1 MIHSMVKGNPI
12 KLIIL
17 FALPI
22 LLGQLFQQVYILSDL
37 YILGR
42 FLGVHALAVAGAMTP
57 IFVMA
62 IMLSAGFTN
71 GLCVITAQRFGAND
85 IKQVRRSFCCG
96 LILTAIFC
104 CILVVSVQSHLD
116 VILAQM
122 NVPTDIYDDS
132 KMFLKILIYSLIA
145 TLFYNFFAGIM
156 RSLGDSKTP
165 LYFLIFAS
173 VLNIIINVTM
183 IIHFQWNV
191 TGVAIGTGIAQT
203 ISVLF
208 CVVYI
213 FYKYPILKLKSRDW
227 KMDFSF
233 VAEHLKMAIP
243 MSVQFSII
251 GLSVIVVQSIC
262 NTFGTETIAAFTSAS
277 RIEQIATTPL
287 FSLGMAMS
295 TYTAQN
301 YGSRYIRRIRQ
312 GVLQCFLIMCI
323 LSLCLAGLA
332 YYWSDVLAGIF
343 LTNPS
348 QEVLN
353 QTITYIQTT
362 SYFYFFLG
370 MIFLFRQ
377 VLQGIGYPI
386 LPLISSIVELFMRA
400 FAALYLA
407 TLYGYIGICFAGPI
421 AWLGGSIVVM
431 IGYFIIISQFKVS
444 LFGKLDQRSPLP
456 RTV

>member
-173 VLNIIINVTM
+173 VLNIVINVTM

-208 CVVYI
+208 CVIYI

-243 MSVQFSII
+243 MSVQY
-251 GLSVIVVQSIC
+251 
-262 NTFGTETIAAFTSAS
+262 EK
-277 RIEQIATTPL
+277 P
-287 FSLGMAMS
+287 M
-295 TYTAQN
+295 
-301 YGSRYIRRIRQ
+301 
-312 GVLQCFLIMCI
+312 
-323 LSLCLAGLA
+323 
-332 YYWSDVLAGIF
+332 
-343 LTNPS
+343 
-348 QEVLN
+348 
-353 QTITYIQTT
+353 
-362 SYFYFFLG
+362 
-370 MIFLFRQ
+370 
-377 VLQGIGYPI
+377 
-386 LPLISSIVELFMRA
+386 
-400 FAALYLA
+400 
-407 TLYGYIGICFAGPI
+407 
-421 AWLGGSIVVM
+421 
-431 IGYFIIISQFKVS
+431 
-444 LFGKLDQRSPLP
+444 
-456 RTV
+456 